1 MQEVE
6 ERAAPKGRVP
16 GPACCGSEDAQG
28 GEVGTAPLG
37 HHQLSQR
44 LTTSESAHLRG
55 WKRGDMKERGIKR
68 KQTNFIST
76 AALRSSIYCPHLSLS
91 LEETKPCSWWSI
103 FSLSLLRPE
112 NIYRSINGREKFCWT
127 ANEEAKKSVLPTVV
141 IQLNDESK
149 TMRTGCSPVFGFFFM
164 VVKGFFS
171 AFFVIAVVLTSLA
184 GAGM

>member
-16 GPACCGSEDAQG
+16 GPACCCGSEDAQG
-28 GEVGTAPLG
+28 GEVGTAPRREGELS

-44 LTTSESAHLRG
+44 WTTSESAHLQG

-91 LEETKPCSWWSI
+91 LEETKPCSWRVIS
-103 FSLSLLRPE
+103 SLSLLSSE
-112 NIYRSINGREKFCWT
+112 NIYRQINGREKFCWT
-127 ANEEAKKSVLPTVV
+127 ANEEAKKSVLPTAV
-141 IQLNDESK
+141 IQLNDEPK
-149 TMRTGCSPVFGFFFM
+149 NMRTGCSPGLFFF
-164 VVKGFFS
+164 S
-171 AFFVIAVVLTSLA
+171 WQ
-184 GAGM
+184 